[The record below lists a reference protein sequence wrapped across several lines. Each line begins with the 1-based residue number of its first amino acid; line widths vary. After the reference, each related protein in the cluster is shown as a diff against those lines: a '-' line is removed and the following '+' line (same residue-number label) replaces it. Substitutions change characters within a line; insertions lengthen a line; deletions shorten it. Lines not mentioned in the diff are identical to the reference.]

1 MSEMRQNGGI
11 DMNFEQATDYI
22 FSFSSLGARPSLDRI
37 KELMKLSG
45 NPQNSF
51 KSVHVA
57 GTNGK
62 GSVAT
67 YISSALKESGYKTGL
82 YTSPHVVSFCERI
95 KIDGEMI
102 SEGDV
107 SRITESLIPLVDMM
121 EEKPTAFDLITAVC
135 FIYFREQGCDFA
147 VLECGLGGK
156 FDSTNIVSPELSVLC
171 SISLD
176 HLGVLGN
183 SLSEITSEK
192 CGIIKCGTP
201 VVSYPFKAS
210 ADVFNPQSPES
221 AQTIA
226 ETAKDRNSRLI
237 AADPDMIS
245 SSHIGEHGTEITVDG
260 LTLKTRLVGVHQKA
274 NMLTAYTA
282 LKELSDKFSISDE
295 SIISGFMKADIS
307 ARLERVHDNPAVIVD
322 GGHNADCAKAL
333 RLYIEKEF
341 SNEKLTAVIAMMR
354 DKQCDRVLEETAG
367 LFENI
372 IVTQVSSDRAC
383 GADELAKKAAAFNK
397 AVTSESEARTAIK
410 KALDI
415 GNTVFVFGSFY
426 LAGEAKEYFSH

>member
-1 MSEMRQNGGI
+1 
-11 DMNFEQATDYI
+11 MNFEQATDYI

-45 NPQNSF
+45 DPQKSF

-67 YISSALKESGYKTGL
+67 YISSALTESGYKTGL

-95 KIDGEMI
+95 KVDGEMI
-102 SEGDV
+102 SESDV
-107 SRITESLIPLVDMM
+107 ARITESLGPLVDTMK
-121 EEKPTAFDLITAVC
+121 EKPTAFDLITAVG

-176 HLGVLGN
+176 HLGVIGN

-192 CGIIKCGTP
+192 CGIIKCGKP

-221 AQTIA
+221 VEIITG
-226 ETAKDRNSRLI
+226 TAKERSSRLI
-237 AADPDMIS
+237 AAAPDMIS
-245 SSHIGEHGTEITVDG
+245 SSHIDENGTEITVDG

-307 ARLERVHDNPAVIVD
+307 ARLEKVHENPTVIVD

-333 RLYIEKEF
+333 RLYIEREF
-341 SNEKLTAVIAMMR
+341 PNEKLTAVIAMMR

-383 GADELAKKAAAFNK
+383 GADELAKKAAAFSK
-397 AVTSESEARTAIK
+397 AVASESEARTAIK